1 MDRSNTRPPNPGM
14 LGEFDVSTA
23 PAFHWQN
30 SPLLRRDVLGASLGV
45 NLFSLALPMVVLQVY
60 DRIIPNQ
67 ATSTLLLLVLG
78 MLVVLVLDSILKTAR
93 AYLAGWIG
101 ARFEHR
107 VGMESVEKIL
117 RADPRAVEAEAP
129 GRHLDRLAGVDLV
142 RDFYSS
148 QASIAIIDLPF
159 VALFLGL
166 FFYIAGSL
174 VLLPL
179 FLLVVFSLSAAALGR
194 NLHKALSERSVW
206 DDRRYSFIIET
217 LGGIHT
223 IKSMAMERLIER
235 RYERLMQSC
244 STAGMK
250 TVYFSGLAQSLGSSF
265 SQITMVS
272 VVAVGSLYVMDGR
285 LSIGGLAAC
294 TLLAG
299 RAVQPVLRALGL
311 WTRFQSIQVA
321 EEKLAEL
328 DKYAPRL
335 SAEAVDP
342 EPFTQLQFERVS
354 FRFGGEGR
362 HLLQDMSLSVS
373 PGEIIGIRG
382 KNGSGKS
389 TLLRLMMGA
398 LEPSLGRVLINGQDI
413 AKTGSEKWRRDIAYL
428 AQRPVLFD
436 GSVMENITMFCD
448 DQTDEA
454 LAIAKTLGLDKVFA
468 RYPEGFDTQIG
479 ARAVSNLPGGVGQR
493 VAAARALLRRPK
505 LILFDEANAAM
516 DNTGDNLLRETLL
529 RHQAEAAIVLISY
542 RPSLLAIATSRFD
555 LEEGRLVPVAVGGAG
570 KVEVA
575 AQGSPGQ
582 GAAS

>member
-1 MDRSNTRPPNPGM
+1 MDRLDTKPPHPEK
-14 LGEFDVSTA
+14 LDKSSVSTA

-78 MLVVLVLDSILKTAR
+78 LFVVLILDSILKTAR
-93 AYLAGWIG
+93 AHLAGWIG

-107 VGMESVEKIL
+107 IGMESVEKIL
-117 RADPRAVEAEAP
+117 QADPRAVEAEPP

-159 VALFLGL
+159 VLLFLGL

-174 VLLPL
+174 VLLPIL
-179 FLLVVFSLSAAALGR
+179 LLVVFSLAAIALGKT
-194 NLHKALSERSVW
+194 LHGALSERTVW

-217 LGGIHT
+217 LSGIHT

-235 RYERLMQSC
+235 RYERLMASC
-244 STAGMK
+244 SSAGMK

-272 VVAVGSLYVMDGR
+272 VIAVGSLYVIDGR
-285 LSIGGLAAC
+285 LSVGGLAAC

-321 EEKLAEL
+321 EEKLAGL
-328 DKYAPRL
+328 DKFAPQK
-335 SAEAVDP
+335 SAEAVAP
-342 EPFTQLQFERVS
+342 ESFRKLQFERVS
-354 FRFGGEGR
+354 FRFDDDAR
-362 HLLQDMSLSVS
+362 FLLQDLSLSVS

-389 TLLRLMMGA
+389 TLLRLMMGG
-398 LEPSLGRVLINGQDI
+398 LEPSMGRVLINGQDVRK
-413 AKTGSEKWRRDIAYL
+413 AGGEKWQEDIAYL

-436 GSVMENITMFCD
+436 GSVLENITMFCE
-448 DQTDEA
+448 DQAVEA
-454 LAIAKTLGLDKVFA
+454 LEIARTLGLDKVFA

-516 DNTGDNLLRETLL
+516 DNTGDALLKEALL
-529 RHQAEAAIVLISY
+529 QHQKDAAIVLISY

-555 LEEGRLVPVAVGGAG
+555 LEEGRLVPVAVEPPGDS
-570 KVEVA
+570 
-575 AQGSPGQ
+575 AQDQTSQDQ
-582 GAAS
+582 GTAS

>member
-1 MDRSNTRPPNPGM
+1 MARLNTKPPNPEK
-14 LGEFDVSTA
+14 LDNSDVSMA

-45 NLFSLALPMVVLQVY
+45 NMFSLALPMVVLQVY

-67 ATSTLLLLVLG
+67 ATSTLFLLVLG

-93 AYLAGWIG
+93 AHLAGWIG
-101 ARFEHR
+101 ARFEHQ
-107 VGMESVEKIL
+107 VGMDSVEKIL
-117 RADPRAVEAEAP
+117 RADPRAIEAEAP
-129 GRHLDRLAGVDLV
+129 GRHLDRLAGVDMV

-159 VALFLGL
+159 VVLFLGL

-174 VLLPL
+174 VLLPI
-179 FLLVVFSLSAAALGR
+179 FLLVAFSLTAVALGES
-194 NLHKALSERSVW
+194 LHQALSDRTVW

-217 LGGIHT
+217 LSGIHT

-235 RYERLMQSC
+235 RYERLMDSC

-272 VVAVGSLYVMDGR
+272 VVAIGSLYVIDGR
-285 LSIGGLAAC
+285 LSVGGLAAC

-328 DKYAPRL
+328 DSFLPEQ
-335 SAEAVDP
+335 SAADP
-342 EPFTQLQFERVS
+342 GPETFRELKFERVS
-354 FRFGGEGR
+354 FRFKDEGSY
-362 HLLQDMSLSVS
+362 LLQDMSLSVS

-398 LEPSLGRVLINGQDI
+398 LEPSLGRILINGQD
-413 AKTGSEKWRRDIAYL
+413 ASKSGGDKWQQDIAYL

-436 GSVMENITMFCD
+436 GSVLDNITMFCD
-448 DQTDEA
+448 EQTDEA
-454 LAIAKTLGLDKVFA
+454 LAIARTLGLDKVFA
-468 RYPEGFDTQIG
+468 HYPEGFDTQIG

-493 VAAARALLRRPK
+493 VVAARALLRRPK

-516 DNTGDNLLRETLL
+516 DNVGDDMLRQALLQ
-529 RHQAEAAIVLISY
+529 HQSNAAIVLISY

-555 LEEGRLVPVAVGGAG
+555 LEDGRLVPVAVSD
-570 KVEVA
+570 A
-575 AQGSPGQ
+575 ADRSRDRGR
-582 GAAS
+582 AS

>member
-1 MDRSNTRPPNPGM
+1 
-14 LGEFDVSTA
+14 
-23 PAFHWQN
+23 
-30 SPLLRRDVLGASLGV
+30 
-45 NLFSLALPMVVLQVY
+45 
-60 DRIIPNQ
+60 
-67 ATSTLLLLVLG
+67 
-78 MLVVLVLDSILKTAR
+78 
-93 AYLAGWIG
+93 
-101 ARFEHR
+101 
-107 VGMESVEKIL
+107 MESVEKIL
-117 RADPRAVEAEAP
+117 KADPRAVEAEAP

-159 VALFLGL
+159 VLLFLGL

-174 VLLPL
+174 VLLPIL
-179 FLLVVFSLSAAALGR
+179 LLVIFSLTAMALGQK
-194 NLHKALSERSVW
+194 LHSALSERTVW

-217 LGGIHT
+217 LTGIHT

-235 RYERLMQSC
+235 RYERLMASC

-265 SQITMVS
+265 SQVTMVS
-272 VVAVGSLYVMDGR
+272 VVAVGSLYVVDGR

-328 DKYAPRL
+328 DKFASDKPVEV
-335 SAEAVDP
+335 AAP
-342 EPFTQLQFERVS
+342 EPFRKLQFERAS
-354 FRFGGEGR
+354 FRFDDESR
-362 HLLQDMSLSVS
+362 YLLQDLSLSIS

-389 TLLRLMMGA
+389 TLLRLMMGS
-398 LEPSLGRVLINGQDI
+398 LDPSMGRVLINGQD
-413 AKTGSEKWRRDIAYL
+413 ASKTGCEKWQEDIAYL

-436 GSVMENITMFCD
+436 GSVLENITMFCD
-448 DQTDEA
+448 EKAAEA
-454 LAIAKTLGLDKVFA
+454 LEIAKTLGLDKVFA

-516 DNTGDNLLRETLL
+516 DNTGDNLLREALL

-542 RPSLLAIATSRFD
+542 RPSLLAIATSRYD
-555 LEEGRLVPVAVGGAG
+555 LEDGRLVPVALNPPRDD
-570 KVEVA
+570 
-575 AQGSPGQ
+575 AQSQ
-582 GAAS
+582 ASQDRGAAS